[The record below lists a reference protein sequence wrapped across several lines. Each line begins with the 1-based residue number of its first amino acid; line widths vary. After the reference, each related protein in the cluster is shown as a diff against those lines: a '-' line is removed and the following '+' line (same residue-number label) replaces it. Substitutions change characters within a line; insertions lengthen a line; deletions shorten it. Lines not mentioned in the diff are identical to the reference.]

1 MWHVVLTTATS
12 QRGLDWTTM
21 ASAAPTSVEPS
32 NKTSGTRARSKTI
45 GLIAGPLVSL
55 AIYLLLTVT
64 EADLPP
70 AGRGVAAV
78 AGLMAVWW
86 MTEALPFAATA
97 LLPLL
102 LFPLLAITDFDTAA
116 TPYANDTIFL
126 FLGGFMLA
134 AAMQRWNLHVR
145 IALHIVSLM
154 GTKPTRIIGGFMIA
168 SAFIT
173 MWVSNSATTMM
184 MIPIGLS
191 VLGLTERSGATDR
204 NFGICMVLCIAY
216 AATIGGMASTIGAAP
231 NAMLAAFLGES
242 FGVQVTFLDWF
253 LMMFPVVVV
262 FLVLA
267 WALMT
272 KVVFPIGTTTL
283 PGGRELIEQQRRDLG
298 PMSRGERRTLVV
310 FAAGALSW
318 VVFPLLAQT
327 GLVEH
332 APWLE
337 HLTDAA
343 IAIALIVT
351 LFVVPADREHRL
363 LTWDDTKNVPW
374 GVLLLF
380 GGGLSLSAQF
390 KETGLGAWIAEL
402 FGSLNGAALIVVV
415 AVMALVVILVGELM
429 SNTAAAALF
438 LPVAAGIA
446 VAMGIEPVILP
457 VAITMAASVGFILPV
472 ATPPNA
478 IAFAT
483 GKVTTGQM
491 AKAGALLD
499 ICGLVLICIA
509 VHITVPLV
517 L

>member
-1 MWHVVLTTATS
+1 MAPATP
-12 QRGLDWTTM
+12 L
-21 ASAAPTSVEPS
+21 AVEPTQS
-32 NKTSGTRARSKTI
+32 AEPETSRTKRI
-45 GLIAGPLVSL
+45 GLLAGPLV
-55 AIYLLLTVT
+55 AIGIYLFLTLAH
-64 EADLPP
+64 ADLSP

-102 LFPLLAITDFDTAA
+102 LFPLLGISDFDAVA
-116 TPYANDTIFL
+116 ESYANDTIFL

-134 AAMQRWNLHVR
+134 AGMQRWNLHIR

-154 GTKPTRIIGGFMIA
+154 GTRPTRIVGGFMIA
-168 SAFIT
+168 TTFIT

-191 VLGLTERSGATDR
+191 VLNLADRGEGPDR
-204 NFGICMVLCIAY
+204 NFATCMVLCIAY

-231 NAMLAAFLGES
+231 NAMLAAYLGES
-242 FGVQVTFLDWF
+242 FGVRVTFLDWF

-262 FLVLA
+262 FLLVC
-267 WALMT
+267 WALLT
-272 KVVFPIGTTTL
+272 KVVFRIRIDEL
-283 PGGRELIEQQRRDLG
+283 PGGRALIDEQRRELG
-298 PMSRGERRTLVV
+298 PMSRGEARMLAV

-327 GLVEH
+327 GLVAH

-337 HLTDAA
+337 NITDAA
-343 IAIALIVT
+343 VAIALIVA
-351 LFVVPADREHRL
+351 LFVVPATPGRRL
-363 LTWDDTKNVPW
+363 LSWEDTKNVPW

-380 GGGLSLSAQF
+380 GGGLGLSGQF
-390 KETGLGAWIAEL
+390 RDTDLGDWMARL
-402 FGSLNGAALIVVV
+402 FGSLDGLSVIIVVG
-415 AVMALVVILVGELM
+415 VMALVVIFVGELM
-429 SNTAAAALF
+429 SNTAATALF
-438 LPVAAGIA
+438 LPVAGGLA
-446 VAMGIEPVILP
+446 VALGIDPVILP

-483 GKVTTGQM
+483 GQVTTGQM
-491 AKAGALLD
+491 AKAGAILD
-499 ICGLVLICIA
+499 LIGLALVCLA
-509 VHITVPLV
+509 VYTTVPLV

>member
-1 MWHVVLTTATS
+1 
-12 QRGLDWTTM
+12 M

-102 LFPLLAITDFDTAA
+102 LFPLLGITDFDTAA

-126 FLGGFMLA
+126 FL
-134 AAMQRWNLHVR
+134 
-145 IALHIVSLM
+145 
-154 GTKPTRIIGGFMIA
+154 GGFMIA

-191 VLGLTERSGATDR
+191 VLGLAERSGATDR